1 MGVKLISAVKTVI
14 CCGLAASLFFS
25 LSLNSASAASNA
37 QNNNSA
43 ALERANQAYLARKYN
58 DASGLV
64 SRIILKDGESAA
76 ALNLM
81 GKIYHRQN
89 KIDEY
94 TSDNYRQPLPYRTR
108 AVFPQFGRLSHLGF
122 IHRLVDHA

>member
-89 KIDEY
+89 KIDEAIGQY
-94 TSDNYRQPLPYRTR
+94 QKALKLDNSF
-108 AVFPQFGRLSHLGF
+108 AEAHFDLGVALF
-122 IHRLVDHA
+122 DQGQYASAAK